1 MIDTAKIQIKAGNG
15 GDGRVS
21 FLREKFIPKG
31 GPDGGDG
38 GRGGSIYFIADNNL
52 STLLDFRSK
61 KHFEAQGGEGGKKK
75 KMTGASAEDL
85 YVKVPVGTLIYEV
98 EGEGEK
104 ETLIGDLIEPK
115 QTFLAAQGGIGGRG
129 NLRFRSSTNK
139 TPLEYTPGVEGE
151 EFEIRLEIKLIAD
164 VGLIGAPNAGKSTL
178 INKLTGANAK
188 IGSYPFT
195 TISPNLGTCKLKN
208 GAEIVL
214 ADIPGLIEGASEGK
228 GLGVEFLR
236 HIERTRILVHMIDP
250 MFGEGETLAEKAL
263 NSYKMIRKELSDYKA
278 NLSDKKE
285 IVVIN
290 KLDLTEVKDD
300 FDESIKKLFK
310 DENIDVLGISA
321 VTGEGLEE
329 LLNRIMVVIKDIPK
343 RPTFAP
349 EKVVKKYNITNLPN
363 RRIVFDKDR
372 VRRVEKAP

>member
-1 MIDTAKIQIKAGNG
+1 MIDTAKIHIKAGNG

-61 KHFEAQGGEGGKKK
+61 KHFEAKSGEAGKKK
-75 KMTGASAEDL
+75 KMTGVSAEDL
-85 YVKVPVGTLIYEV
+85 YIKVPVGTLIYEV
-98 EGEGEK
+98 GGGEE
-104 ETLIGDLIEPK
+104 ETLIGDLVEPK
-115 QTFLAAQGGIGGRG
+115 QTLLAAQGGMGGKG
-129 NLRFRSSTNK
+129 NLRFRSSTNR
-139 TPLEYTPGVEGE
+139 TPLEYTPGVKGE

-164 VGLIGAPNAGKSTL
+164 VGLIGEPNAGKSTL

-188 IGSYPFT
+188 IGNYPFT
-195 TISPNLGTCKLKN
+195 TTSPNLGTCKLKN

-228 GLGVEFLR
+228 GLGIEFLR

-250 MFGEGETLAEKAL
+250 MFGEGETLAERAL
-263 NSYKMIRKELSDYKA
+263 TSYKVIRKELSDYKA
-278 NLSDKKE
+278 DLSDKKE
-285 IVVIN
+285 IVVLN
-290 KLDLTEVKDD
+290 KIDLTEVREGFKD
-300 FDESIKKLFK
+300 IKKVFEK
-310 DENIDVLGISA
+310 EGINIIGISA

-329 LLNRIMVVIKDIPK
+329 LLNRLTLVIKDIPK
-343 RPTFAP
+343 RPAFNP

-363 RRIVFDKDR
+363 RRMVFDKDR
-372 VRRVEKAP
+372 VQRVEKAP